1 MDGTDEAPAEAAS
14 YERKLKALDATR
26 LPRDAKTGLP
36 IFDLMLVGVGDDGHV
51 GSLYPNRAEVID
63 ACGVSEK
70 YPKGKSEAMGRG
82 IEGDETPSTF
92 PAVGLRAV
100 ADWIVDNAA
109 AATLSVDYAECFS
122 LDMSRGDCN
131 P

>member
-1 MDGTDEAPAEAAS
+1 
-14 YERKLKALDATR
+14 
-26 LPRDAKTGLP
+26 
-36 IFDLMLVGVGDDGHV
+36 MLVGVGDDGHV
-51 GSLYPNRAEVID
+51 GSLYPNRAEVLDASGAWVLPVEMKQPGSITLSLAAMQASKEVVIA

-131 P
+131 PDGVA